1 MNAESIGKL
10 SFWLNILFMF
20 SSLIS
25 LLVRKFIVISCGGAL
40 SQAYMKCLLL
50 AGSDNNICHYLR
62 FRYCCFK
69 ISKLSSINDTILWS
83 NWNLNLK
90 NLDGSKWSF
99 SAANSA
105 CSVWILF
112 NILKAVVEPCRP
124 HRSLAYLLTPPRHT
138 FPRRPKPRATL
149 NSPAS

>member
-69 ISKLSSINDTILWS
+69 ISKLSFHLRNNSYKWHHTLIKLKFEFKNFRWKQMIVFGCKFS
-83 NWNLNLK
+83 VFSLNFVQHSKSCCGAMKWKLLLK
-90 NLDGSKWSF
+90 LISWIYVGSCIYIF
-99 SAANSA
+99 
-105 CSVWILF
+105 L
-112 NILKAVVEPCRP
+112 
-124 HRSLAYLLTPPRHT
+124 
-138 FPRRPKPRATL
+138 
-149 NSPAS
+149 